1 MAIQTK
7 CNENSVFSF
16 SMLSLK
22 QIEKEIILS
31 KLNIPTK
38 IIKKN
43 SNIFLNFICKGIKN
57 PLKFSI
63 FPLRLKYADVTLL
76 HEMNSIIKA

>member
-31 KLNIPTK
+31 KLNK
-38 IIKKN
+38 ALHL
-43 SNIFLNFICKGIKN
+43 NIQINQ
-57 PLKFSI
+57 LKLSRKTQIYF
-63 FPLRLKYADVTLL
+63 
-76 HEMNSIIKA
+76 